1 MEKIMEQQTTIT
13 EIENGSVGSPKGF
26 ITGGQNIGMRKSKPD
41 MGWIYSQQPASA
53 ASVYTT
59 NLFQAAPLKVTK
71 ASLAE
76 ENTLQAILVN
86 TVSANSCTG
95 EEGMTNAFTTRKWMA
110 DHLDLPEHYVGVA
123 STGVIGL
130 QLPMDKMEKGINRIS
145 LQKAESPF
153 EEAIL
158 TTDTHTK
165 HLAVQFEIDGEMV
178 TIGGACKGSGMI
190 RPNMATMLAFVTTDA
205 AIEPG
210 DLHVALKTVTDRT
223 FNRITVDGDTSTND
237 MVLVMANGMAKNKTL
252 TANHPSWPT
261 FLAGLKEV
269 CQGLAKFIAGDG
281 EGATKL
287 IEVQVTGA
295 KDEHSAEMISK
306 SIIGSS
312 LVKTAIFGSD
322 ANWGRVVCAM
332 GYSGEKFDPDK
343 VTVGIGDITLFADGV
358 PVAFDEEEAKAY
370 LDQGTIVI
378 HADLGEG
385 NGEAVAWG
393 CDLTYNYVKINAS
406 YRS

>member
-1 MEKIMEQQTTIT
+1 VEKIIEQQIKLTQVKD
-13 EIENGSVGSPKGF
+13 GSVGTPTGY
-26 ITGGQNIGMRKSKPD
+26 ITGGQNIGMRKSRPD

-53 ASVYTT
+53 AGVYTT
-59 NLFQAAPLKVTK
+59 NRFQAAPLKVNQ
-71 ASLAE
+71 ASLE
-76 ENTLQAILVN
+76 EGGMLQAILVN

-95 EEGMTNAFTTRKWMA
+95 EEGLKNAYTTRSWMA
-110 DHLDLPEHYVGVA
+110 EHFDLPEHLVAVA

-130 QLPMDKMEKGINRIS
+130 QLPMDKMKKGVEKIS
-145 LQKAESPF
+145 LEQADAPF

-165 HLAVQFEIDGEMV
+165 HLAVQFEIDGKTV

-190 RPNMATMLAFVTTDA
+190 KPNMATMLAFVTTDA
-205 AIEPG
+205 AVDAG
-210 DLHVALKTVTDRT
+210 SLHTALKQMTDRT

-237 MVLVMANGMAKNKTL
+237 MVLVMANGMAGNTVL
-252 TANHPSWPT
+252 TESHPGWAT
-261 FLAGLKEV
+261 FVAGLKAV

-295 KDEHSAEMISK
+295 KDEHSAEVISK
-306 SIIGSS
+306 SIVGSS
-312 LVKTAIFGSD
+312 LVKTAVFGSD

-332 GYSGEKFDPDK
+332 GYSGEPFDPDK
-343 VTVGIGDITLFADGV
+343 VTMGIGDLTLFANGIPV
-358 PVAFDEEEAKAY
+358 PFDEEKAKAL
-370 LDQGTIVI
+370 LDQNSVVI
-378 HADLGEG
+378 KADLGEG
-385 NGEAVAWG
+385 SGKAVAWG